1 MGEPDNVTINGKGRR
16 CFRFAPF
23 CGFRL
28 RRAKDC
34 APYRAGGRYA
44 VAEGIIGEF
53 DNWLAVGGDGEAA
66 AEGVVGVGGFEYSS
80 LETAALFADG
90 LGEKILVTLGEA
102 RRAGRLAIDCTR
114 PARAVWE
121 YAVGVKRGGDGG
133 AGNGENVA

>member
-1 MGEPDNVTINGKGRR
+1 MNSTTGSQSAEMEKRR
-16 CFRFAPF
+16 PR
-23 CGFRL
+23 
-28 RRAKDC
+28 
-34 APYRAGGRYA
+34 
-44 VAEGIIGEF
+44 
-53 DNWLAVGGDGEAA
+53 VGGC
-66 AEGVVGVGGFEYSS
+66 EYSS

-121 YAVGVKRGGDGG
+121 YAVGVKLGGDGG